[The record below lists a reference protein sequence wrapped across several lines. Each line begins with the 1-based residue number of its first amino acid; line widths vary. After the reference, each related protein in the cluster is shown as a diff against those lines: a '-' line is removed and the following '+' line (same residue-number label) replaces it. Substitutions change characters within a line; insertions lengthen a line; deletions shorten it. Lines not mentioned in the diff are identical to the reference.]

1 MVIRIKHEKKCP
13 DIRKEQNLIYFLHFS
28 ASVISF
34 NECPVIRLA
43 AAICVLDQRE
53 PKYMKCAIS
62 AIIGRLKNLSRTLIG
77 VRISLTSR
85 IN

>member
-1 MVIRIKHEKKCP
+1 M
-13 DIRKEQNLIYFLHFS
+13 
-28 ASVISF
+28 IS
-34 NECPVIRLA
+34 LA
-43 AAICVLDQRE
+43 DAICVLDQRE

-77 VRISLTSR
+77 VRISLSSR

>member
-1 MVIRIKHEKKCP
+1 MKRTES
-13 DIRKEQNLIYFLHFS
+13 DLFSSFFS

-34 NECPVIRLA
+34 NEFPVIRLA
-43 AAICVLDQRE
+43 DAICVLHQRE

-62 AIIGRLKNLSRTLIG
+62 AIRVGAIIGRLKNLSRTLIG

>member
-1 MVIRIKHEKKCP
+1 MIK
-13 DIRKEQNLIYFLHFS
+13 
-28 ASVISF
+28 
-34 NECPVIRLA
+34 LA
-43 AAICVLDQRE
+43 DAICVLDQRE

-62 AIIGRLKNLSRTLIG
+62 AIMGRLKNLSRTSIG

>member
-1 MVIRIKHEKKCP
+1 M
-13 DIRKEQNLIYFLHFS
+13 
-28 ASVISF
+28 
-34 NECPVIRLA
+34 IRLA
-43 AAICVLDQRE
+43 DAICVLDQRE

-62 AIIGRLKNLSRTLIG
+62 AIISCILVIIGRLKNLSRTLIG